1 MIKNPYVFDRVLESN
16 EIFVGRQNEM
26 HWIQSN
32 LEVSNSLSPLILNGQ
47 PGIGKSSLLKRIERG
62 KLASNHIIVYL
73 DLKRLPLDD
82 MRHFLWDLSKQAISS
97 LLSQGIQPP
106 LPQKRMFSSLPRKA
120 FKEKFWHPL
129 MNLADRD
136 IFFLFDHA
144 DALAIGANNRTI
156 QQDIREYFYDL
167 FNKEQRNNYLFSMT
181 YRPESFNKDLFK
193 PFEISIS
200 MRMSHLTQNETE
212 ILLNKPAK
220 YLMLKEALHYIYDL
234 TKGHPRDVQRI
245 GHALFFRNEK
255 LGLKTIT
262 VSDISSI
269 LEGTLQPADFYTPVY
284 GRRARIKHHVAS
296 DVDVT

>member
-1 MIKNPYVFDRVLESN
+1 MMENPYVFDSVLEPN
-16 EIFVGRQNEM
+16 EIFVGRQEEM
-26 HWIQSN
+26 HWIRSN
-32 LEVSNSLSPLILNGQ
+32 LEVSNPRSPLILNGQ

-73 DLKRLPLDD
+73 DLKQLPLDD
-82 MRHFLWDLSKQAISS
+82 MRHFLWDLAKQAISS
-97 LLSQGIQPP
+97 LLLQGIEPP

-120 FKEKFWHPL
+120 FKDNFWHPL
-129 MNLADRD
+129 MKHTDRD

-144 DALAIGANNRTI
+144 DALAGGANNGTI
-156 QQDIREYFYDL
+156 QRDIREYFYDL
-167 FNKEQRNNYLFSMT
+167 FNNEQRNNYLFSMT

-200 MRMSHLTQNETE
+200 MRMSYLTQIETE
-212 ILLNKPAK
+212 ILMMKPAK
-220 YLMLKEALHYIYDL
+220 YLMLKEALRYIYDL

-284 GRRARIKHHVAS
+284 GRRARIRRNLVS